1 MDLDTWMKKSIQVLD
16 KKVANMGKTVSTLKE
31 KYWNMKAKNDQ
42 GNWNP
47 GGKKTNSGTEKI

>member
-1 MDLDTWMKKSIQVLD
+1 MDKEINSGSRQ
-16 KKVANMGKTVSTLKE
+16 KVANMGKTVNTLKE